1 MIEVFATTLTFGSLA
16 VALWAAV
23 LVLVGRPV
31 MINRWHGVGLF
42 GAAAV
47 VELGLLVQAV
57 VGFVNLIGT
66 DRQVDGLTFG
76 GYLIGALLV
85 LPLAGFWSLA
95 ERTRWG
101 PAVMV
106 IGCLV
111 IPVLIVRLRQIWDGA
126 A

>member
-1 MIEVFATTLTFGSLA
+1 MIEVFATALTFGSLA
-16 VALWAAV
+16 VAAWAAL
-23 LVLVGRPV
+23 LVIVGRQV
-31 MINRWHGVGLF
+31 MIDRWHGVGLL

-47 VELGLLVQAV
+47 VELGLLGQAV
-57 VGFVNLIGT
+57 VGFVNLFGT

-76 GYLIGALLV
+76 GYLVGALLV

-126 A
+126 G

>member
-1 MIEVFATTLTFGSLA
+1 MVEVLATVLVVSALA
-16 VALWAAV
+16 VAAWAAV

-31 MINRWHGVGLF
+31 VIDRWHGLTLF
-42 GAAAV
+42 GGAAV
-47 VELGLLVQAV
+47 VELGLLAQTA
-57 VGFVNLIGT
+57 VGFVNLAGT

-76 GYLIGALLV
+76 GYLVGILLV

-106 IGCLV
+106 VGCLV
-111 IPVLIVRLRQIWDGA
+111 ITVLIVRLGQIWDGHA
-126 A
+126 

>member
-1 MIEVFATTLTFGSLA
+1 MIGAFATTLTFASLA
-16 VALWAAV
+16 VAAWAAL
-23 LVLVGRPV
+23 LVIVGRPV
-31 MINRWHGVGLF
+31 MINQWHGLGLL

-47 VELGLLVQAV
+47 VELGLLGQAV
-57 VGFVNLIGT
+57 VGFVNLVGT
-66 DRQVDGLTFG
+66 DRQVDSLTFG